1 MLHTKKEGIS
11 MQRYSDEKN
20 KAGARVLFMLVQMVV
35 LGMVYIIVYTSV
47 VAVGY
52 AIEEFGLSAMM
63 YFPVA
68 VVMVV
73 FPILLYKY
81 RQMFNA
87 GKMLVAFIWTMAT
100 ASLVVVLLYAYIAQI
115 TG

>member
-1 MLHTKKEGIS
+1 MEH
-11 MQRYSDEKN
+11 YNDEKN
-20 KAGARVLFMLVQMVV
+20 KAGAKVLFMIAQMVV
-35 LGMVYIIVYTSV
+35 LSMVYIIVYTSF

-52 AIEEFGLSAMM
+52 AIEEYGLSPVM
-63 YFPVA
+63 YFPVFVA
-68 VVMVV
+68 LVI

-100 ASLVVVLLYAYIAQI
+100 ASLTIVLLYLLSLQR
-115 TG
+115 